1 MADLQ
6 KGRDA
11 YDKGDYA
18 TALEEWK
25 PLALGGD
32 GGAQFNLALMYDTG
46 TGVSEDAEVAVK
58 WYTLSALQGIVKA
71 QTNLGVMYATGR
83 GAKPYIVIAYMW
95 LHIASLNGDAGAV
108 DAKKIIVKSMTQA
121 QVEEAEKLAA
131 VYIKKIEIGDN
142 EPSKFN

>member
-46 TGVSEDAEVAVK
+46 TGVAEDAEVAVK

-83 GAKPYIVIAYMW
+83 GAKPYSVMAYMW
-95 LHIASLNGDAGAV
+95 LHIASLNGDAGAI
-108 DAKKIIVKSMTQA
+108 DAKTIIVKSMTQA

-131 VYIKKIEIGDN
+131 VYIKKMEIGDK
-142 EPSKFN
+142 EPSTFN